1 MADGEGEVRG
11 ERAAQ
16 WAEPSVDEAKK
27 CGMNFQ
33 QYREDV
39 VAMYI
44 LPES

>member
-27 CGMNFQ
+27 FGMNFHSNNI
-33 QYREDV
+33 V
-39 VAMYI
+39 KMW
-44 LPES
+44 